1 MSFLGIYV
9 LSTRLVSQRK
19 KKDECQ
25 KISFLVSCVLAT
37 RLASKFSVSGKFA
50 VSAGIAHF
58 VPKMVCICGAIF
70 PLDFQDLV
78 EDRAGGRTVQESVE
92 SAIPLGATF
101 FLELKSGA
109 QAADVL
115 ISDDEIICCRRI
127 CCLSVFICPVWC
139 CHFPRRKSRAQ
150 AAEPH
155 QPQTS

>member
-1 MSFLGIYV
+1 MTFLGRGV
-9 LSTRLVSQRK
+9 LATRLASQRR

-25 KISFLVSCVLAT
+25 KMSFLVSCVLAT
-37 RLASKFSVSGKFA
+37 RLASKFSVRGKFA
-50 VSAGIAHF
+50 VSAGIAHL

-70 PLDFQDLV
+70 PLDFQDSV

-127 CCLSVFICPVWC
+127 CCLRAVFCPVWC
-139 CHFPRRKSRAQ
+139 CHFPWPKSRTQ
-150 AAEPH
+150 AAEPR
-155 QPQTS
+155 QPQSI